1 MYKRFERSIASG
13 KKLARLFSLGDLYVS
28 DFLVKH
34 QSPKSPPIEHALA
47 FDKESKLAQLTAQA
61 DAELMW
67 GDSYWYRSGTN
78 QFMSDALYD
87 VALKTI
93 SCVKYSDED
102 VYLDIASND
111 GTLLS
116 HVKNIAPNLKRMGID
131 PSMFADAMDK
141 ADVSIK
147 DYFSKAAFRSSS
159 LGHKKAKFISCCAM
173 FYDLQNPI
181 AFLKDVHEVLAEDGI
196 FTLQLSYSP
205 LMVIQND
212 ISNICSEHI
221 AYYTLASLKYVLSKA
236 KFKIMDAELN
246 NVNGGS
252 IRLYCV
258 KKAFDANLFKT
269 QADRD
274 IAIIRVSSLEGW
286 ESKKS
291 VNTVDFYKSFYK
303 EALLQKGK
311 LLKFLKHQKKENKTV
326 WGYGAS
332 TKGNTFLQWAEIAQY
347 ITKIADRQERKLG
360 LFTVGTNIEVCSEE
374 EMRKAQPD
382 YLFIFPWHFISEFKE
397 REKEY
402 LNKGGKFIVTSP
414 RFEIIEG

>member
-1 MYKRFERSIASG
+1 MGI
-13 KKLARLFSLGDLYVS
+13 FSLGDLYVS
-28 DFLVKH
+28 DFLVKN
-34 QSPKSPPIEHALA
+34 QAPKSPPIEHALA

-61 DAELMW
+61 DATVMW

-78 QFMSDALYD
+78 KFMSDALYD
-87 VALKTI
+87 VAVKTTGCA
-93 SCVKYSDED
+93 SYGDDD
-102 VYLDIASND
+102 VYVDIASND
-111 GTLLS
+111 GTLLG
-116 HVKNIAPNLKRMGID
+116 HVKTIAPDLKRVGID
-131 PSMFADAMDK
+131 PSMFDDAKDK

-147 DYFSKAAFRSSS
+147 DYFSAATFKKSS
-159 LGHKKAKFISCCAM
+159 LGNKKAKFISCCAM
-173 FYDLQNPI
+173 FYDLQKPI
-181 AFLKDVHEVLAEDGI
+181 AFLKDVHEVLADDGV

-212 ISNICSEHI
+212 ISNICSEHV

-236 KFKIMDAELN
+236 KFRIMDVELN

-258 KKAFDANLFKT
+258 KKSFDRNRFKT
-269 QADRD
+269 GADRD
-274 IAIIRVSSLEGW
+274 IAKIRIDSLEEW
-286 ESKKS
+286 ESANS
-291 VNTVDFYKSFYK
+291 VNTIGFYKRFYK
-303 EALLQKGK
+303 KALSQKGK
-311 LLKFLKHQKKENKTV
+311 LLKFLKRQKEAGKTI

-332 TKGNTFLQWAEIAQY
+332 TKGNTFLQWAGIAPY
-347 ITKIADRQERKLG
+347 IVKIADRQERKHG

-402 LNKGGKFIVTSP
+402 LSKGGKFIVTSP
-414 RFEIIEG
+414 RFEIIEQ

>member
-1 MYKRFERSIASG
+1 M
-13 KKLARLFSLGDLYVS
+13 FSLGDLYVS
-28 DFLVKH
+28 DFLAKG
-34 QSPKSPPIEHALA
+34 QTPKSPPIEHALA
-47 FDKESKLAQLTAQA
+47 FDKESKLAQLTTQA
-61 DAELMW
+61 DAAVMW

-78 QFMSDALYD
+78 KFMSDALYD
-87 VALKTI
+87 VAVKTI
-93 SCVKYSDED
+93 GSTSYADGD

-116 HVKNIAPNLKRMGID
+116 HVKTISPNLKRAGVD

-147 DYFSKAAFRSSS
+147 DYFSVAAYRNSS
-159 LGHKKAKFISCCAM
+159 LGNKNAKFVSCCAM
-173 FYDLQNPI
+173 FYDLQKPV
-181 AFLKDVHEVLAEDGI
+181 AFLKDVHEVLADDGI
-196 FTLQLSYSP
+196 FTLQLSYTP

-236 KFKIMDAELN
+236 KFRIMDIELN

-258 KKAFDANLFKT
+258 KKFFDPNHFKT
-269 QADRD
+269 GADRD
-274 IAIIRVSSLEGW
+274 IAKIRMDSLEEW
-286 ESKKS
+286 ESGNS
-291 VNTVDFYKSFYK
+291 VNTIGFYKMFYK
-303 EALLQKGK
+303 KALSRKEK
-311 LLKFLKHQKKENKTV
+311 LLKFLKREKEAGKTI

-332 TKGNTFLQWAEIAQY
+332 TKGNTFLQWAGIAPY
-347 ITKIADRQERKLG
+347 IVKIADRQERKHG

-374 EMRKAQPD
+374 EMRNAQPD
-382 YLFIFPWHFISEFKE
+382 YLFIFPWNFISEFKE

-402 LNKGGKFIVTSP
+402 LDKGGKFIVTSP
-414 RFEIIEG
+414 RFEVIER

>member
-1 MYKRFERSIASG
+1 VDKKFNRSIASG
-13 KKLARLFSLGDLYVS
+13 KKLVRVFSLGDLYVS
-28 DFLVKH
+28 DFLPGN

-61 DAELMW
+61 SQEVMW

-78 QFMSDALYD
+78 KFMSDALYD
-87 VALKTI
+87 VAVKTVG
-93 SCVKYSDED
+93 STRYDDGD
-102 VYLDIASND
+102 VYIDIASND

-116 HVKNIAPNLKRMGID
+116 HVKTIAPGLKRVGID

-141 ADVSIK
+141 ADVSIR
-147 DYFSKAAFRSSS
+147 DYFSALVYKNSS
-159 LGHKKAKFISCCAM
+159 LGDKRAKFISCCAM
-173 FYDLQNPI
+173 FYDLQKPV
-181 AFLKDVHEVLAEDGI
+181 AFLKDIHQVLAKDGI
-196 FTLQLSYSP
+196 FTLQLSYTP

-236 KFKIMDAELN
+236 KFRIMDAELN

-258 KKAFDANLFKT
+258 KKSFDENYFRTA
-269 QADRD
+269 ADRD
-274 IAIIRVSSLEGW
+274 IARIRIDSLGEW
-286 ESKKS
+286 ESKES
-291 VNTVDFYKSFYK
+291 VNTIGFYKSFYK
-303 EALLQKGK
+303 KALSQKGE
-311 LLKFLKHQKKENKTV
+311 LLKFFKQEIEAGKTV

-332 TKGNTFLQWAEIAQY
+332 TKGNTFLQWAGIAPY
-347 ITKIADRQERKLG
+347 IIKIADRQERKHG

-402 LNKGGKFIVTSP
+402 LDKGGKFIVTSP
-414 RFEIIEG
+414 RFEIIE

>member
-1 MYKRFERSIASG
+1 
-13 KKLARLFSLGDLYVS
+13 
-28 DFLVKH
+28 
-34 QSPKSPPIEHALA
+34 
-47 FDKESKLAQLTAQA
+47 
-61 DAELMW
+61 
-67 GDSYWYRSGTN
+67 
-78 QFMSDALYD
+78 
-87 VALKTI
+87 
-93 SCVKYSDED
+93 
-102 VYLDIASND
+102 
-111 GTLLS
+111 
-116 HVKNIAPNLKRMGID
+116 
-131 PSMFADAMDK
+131 MFADAMDK

-147 DYFSKAAFRSSS
+147 DYFSKAVYRNSS
-159 LGHKKAKFISCCAM
+159 LGDKKAKFISCCAM
-173 FYDLQNPI
+173 FYDLQKPV
-181 AFLKDVHEVLAEDGI
+181 AFLKDVHGVLAEEGI

-252 IRLYCV
+252 IRLYCA
-258 KKAFDANLFKT
+258 KKSFDANLFKT

-274 IAIIRVSSLEGW
+274 IAKIRVDSLEEW
-286 ESKKS
+286 ESKNS
-291 VNTVDFYKSFYK
+291 VNTAGFYKSFYK
-303 EALLQKGK
+303 KALSQKGK
-311 LLKFLKHQKKENKTV
+311 LLKFLKQQKAAGKTI

-332 TKGNTFLQWAEIAQY
+332 TKGNTFLQWAGIWPY
-347 ITKIADRQERKLG
+347 ITKIADRQERKHG

-382 YLFIFPWHFISEFKE
+382 YLFVFPWHFISEFKT

-414 RFEIIEG
+414 QFEIVGG